1 MYHDANDL
9 LGGTALSPPRHR
21 IVKGAMTH
29 DNMMT
34 FDSSVID
41 STGAFFIGELER
53 LDQTLHMPL
62 VEFSWGRDIDI
73 RTDVSIADEISS
85 WTNSDFA
92 AMGNMGGQGSI
103 SWIGKDSNTI
113 QGVSLDI
120 GKTAQP
126 LHLWGQEIKYTL
138 PELESAMKLGR
149 PVDAQKYEAMRLKYQ
164 MDIDT
169 LVYNGDSTITATG
182 LVNASNTVITNVA
195 NVANGGSGS
204 PLWQNKAP
212 DEILQ
217 DINELLTSVWNKAAY
232 AVLPDRLLLAPGD
245 YGLLVSRRIGEAA
258 SMSVL
263 TYVLENNVVNR
274 GGGGNLEIYP
284 VKWLIG
290 GGVSGTLGTVNGHN
304 RMVAY
309 RKEMRYIRY
318 PMTPLQKT
326 PLEYR
331 SIFQMTTYFG
341 RLGQMEF
348 VYPVTV
354 GYRDG
359 MG

>member
-1 MYHDANDL
+1 
-9 LGGTALSPPRHR
+9 
-21 IVKGAMTH
+21 
-29 DNMMT
+29 MMT
-34 FDSSVID
+34 FDSKGVID

-62 VEFSWGRDIDI
+62 VEFSWGSDIDI

-149 PVDAQKYEAMRLKYQ
+149 PVDAQKYEALRLKYQ

-212 DEILQ
+212 DGNTPGHQRAFDECLEQI
-217 DINELLTSVWNKAAY
+217 
-232 AVLPDRLLLAPGD
+232 RLCGFARQAFVGAWRLWPACQPP
-245 YGLLVSRRIGEAA
+245 YRR
-258 SMSVL
+258 
-263 TYVLENNVVNR
+263 
-274 GGGGNLEIYP
+274 
-284 VKWLIG
+284 
-290 GGVSGTLGTVNGHN
+290 SGQHV
-304 RMVAY
+304 RA
-309 RKEMRYIRY
+309 EYIR
-318 PMTPLQKT
+318 PRKHMW
-326 PLEYR
+326 
-331 SIFQMTTYFG
+331 SIAAAAATLKSI
-341 RLGQMEF
+341 RLSG
-348 VYPVTV
+348 
-354 GYRDG
+354 
-359 MG
+359 